1 MKLAD
6 GVAHRPAAAAYL
18 GLFGLGA
25 ILQAEAMREGE
36 LGVVYIMILGLEAAL
51 AFSLGVIL
59 FGENAGIIKLAGLAM
74 ILAGILLLHQQ

>member
-6 GVAHRPAAAAYL
+6 GLTHRPAAAAYL

-25 ILQAEAMREGE
+25 ILQAEAMRGGE

-51 AFSLGVIL
+51 AFSLGIVL
-59 FGENAGIIKLAGLAM
+59 FGESAGTFKLLGLTL
-74 ILAGILLLHQQ
+74 IVFGIVLLRQ